1 MAQHYATLKDV
12 ARLAGTTAGT
22 VSYVLSGKEG
32 RYISTE
38 MRERV
43 MKAVHELGYVK
54 SSAAS
59 SLRGKKR
66 GIIAVLVPQFGNQF
80 FTRIVLG
87 IEAEA
92 DKKGY
97 ILSICN
103 TFDDPEREGEIVNRM
118 AQHRVDGY
126 ILSPTVEGE
135 RNTRQVR
142 QLGVPLVVVD
152 RSLQGV
158 ESYPW
163 VTFSNYQCGYMATE
177 YLLKKGHRNIALIV
191 WKSNVPDL
199 DERKQ
204 AFEDAMQKYG
214 VDPAPFILLEE
225 DLREEC
231 GYEMTRQALCQ
242 HPDLTAIV
250 YDNNIQAKGGVRY
263 LSEQGL
269 RVGEDISVVMIGTPE
284 WANVGSNDFAQIE
297 QHEYEMGQR
306 AAAMLLDLIEHP
318 EKKPEKVCLN
328 CTFHKG
334 NSVKD
339 LTGKAPQVASA
350 TR

>member
-54 SSAAS
+54 SS
-59 SLRGKKR
+59 
-66 GIIAVLVPQFGNQF
+66 AVLVPQFGNQF

-163 VTFSNYQCGYMATE
+163 VTFSN
-177 YLLKKGHRNIALIV
+177 
-191 WKSNVPDL
+191 
-199 DERKQ
+199 
-204 AFEDAMQKYG
+204 
-214 VDPAPFILLEE
+214 
-225 DLREEC
+225 
-231 GYEMTRQALCQ
+231 
-242 HPDLTAIV
+242 
-250 YDNNIQAKGGVRY
+250 
-263 LSEQGL
+263 
-269 RVGEDISVVMIGTPE
+269 
-284 WANVGSNDFAQIE
+284 
-297 QHEYEMGQR
+297 
-306 AAAMLLDLIEHP
+306 
-318 EKKPEKVCLN
+318 
-328 CTFHKG
+328 
-334 NSVKD
+334 
-339 LTGKAPQVASA
+339 
-350 TR
+350 